1 MLFCFLT
8 GAPTLVNISLSVFTC
23 RAHSEPAKSA
33 TVGFRQLQTTWKVFW
48 QQRSIFTCKLSNN
61 FGYFANNDWQTLF
74 GLLFLCIFFLFCIFE
89 ILRFDFSLKTGSN
102 DVHYFETN
110 IFLVM
115 TKKSETAINLAFDNR
130 MQIILHRFIKTLEHT
145 SFHNTNL
152 FSFTAGNRDR
162 ELLLTSDNSHYLEIY
177 INTFNRFPTDIS
189 FCGIILFDS
198 IIKFIAELQ
207 VCADLQ
213 GHDRVV
219 LIWNL
224 IWNMNFYG
232 VHDWTFNFSG
242 LNWNLNSCENKP
254 AQSVEYCF

>member
-8 GAPTLVNISLSVFTC
+8 GAPSLVNISLSLFTC
-23 RAHSEPAKSA
+23 RAHSELAKSA
-33 TVGFRQLQTTWKVFW
+33 TVGFWQLQTTWKVFW
-48 QQRSIFTCKLSNN
+48 QHCSISPARFLTILDTLATLIDRPCLDY
-61 FGYFANNDWQTLF
+61 YFYIYF
-74 GLLFLCIFFLFCIFE
+74 FCIFE
-89 ILRFDFSLKTGSN
+89 ILRFDFLLKRGSIE
-102 DVHYFETN
+102 VHYFETN

-152 FSFTAGNRDR
+152 FLFTAGNRDR
-162 ELLLTSDNSHYLEIY
+162 ELLLTSDNSQYLQIY
-177 INTFNRFPTDIS
+177 INTFSRFPTDIS

-232 VHDWTFNFSG
+232 VHDWAFNFSG

-254 AQSVEYCF
+254 ARSVE